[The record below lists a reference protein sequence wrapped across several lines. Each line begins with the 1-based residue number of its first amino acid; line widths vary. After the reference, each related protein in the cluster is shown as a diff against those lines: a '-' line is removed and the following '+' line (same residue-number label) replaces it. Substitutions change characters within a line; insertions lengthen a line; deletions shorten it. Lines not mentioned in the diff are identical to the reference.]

1 MENENKRSYR
11 MERDVHYDY
20 YFCATFSRI
29 FLLSVVSFMKR
40 YTLQDEMLSHGNVS
54 ALKTCFNPQSTVIIT
69 TIMARVT
76 ISSLRISLVV
86 IFRYIRTLPI
96 FTMPKTNLMACETLF
111 DLS

>member
-20 YFCATFSRI
+20 YFCAIFSRI
-29 FLLSVVSFMKR
+29 FLLLSVVSFMKR
-40 YTLQDEMLSHGNVS
+40 YTLQDEMLPHGNVS

-76 ISSLRISLVV
+76 ISSLHISLVV

-96 FTMPKTNLMACETLF
+96 FTMPKTNLMACET
-111 DLS
+111 